1 MKILEK
7 QLEKTEKIK
16 EKQFEKEKNIEN
28 YRNFAVKS
36 MINKEKVQ
44 EALCVI
50 TKSPES
56 RVAQDRLKQY
66 SFLKREEILS

>member
-1 MKILEK
+1 MLKILEK
-7 QLEKTEKIK
+7 H
-16 EKQFEKEKNIEN
+16 
-28 YRNFAVKS
+28 RNFAVKS